1 MPRQTRGIAYRTTE
15 EIDKLDDSA
24 RLVAE
29 TIRLMREACVEG
41 ARTDDL
47 DAIAERHIK
56 ASGATSLFKGYSPGD
71 STPFPAQTCISI
83 NEEVVHGIPSSR
95 RLEPSDLVCI
105 DVGISLDGW
114 CGDSASSIIVGG
126 TETNPVAARLQSDT
140 RGVLELA
147 LSMIR
152 PGRKWSEIGRELERA
167 SGESGSGIVTEFVG
181 HGIGREL
188 HEPPKVPAY
197 WSGFRG
203 EDFELREGMVISIE
217 PMLTE
222 GRGDPT
228 SRRGGGN
235 QGFPS
240 FRMPVEV
247 DPRDGWTVRTSDG
260 GLSCHEE
267 RVVAVTREG
276 GRILGGLPIT
286 PE

>member
-1 MPRQTRGIAYRTTE
+1 VPRQTRGIARRTPQ
-15 EIDKLDDSA
+15 EIEKLEDAA

-29 TIRLMREACVEG
+29 VLRLTREACAEG
-41 ARTDDL
+41 TRTDDI
-47 DAIAERHIK
+47 DAIAREHI
-56 ASGATSLFKGYSPGD
+56 AGAGATSLFEGYNPGD
-71 STPFPAQTCISI
+71 SIPFPAQTCISV

-95 RLEPSDLVCI
+95 RLERGDLVCI

-114 CGDSASSIIVGG
+114 CGDSATSLIVGG
-126 TETNPVAARLQSDT
+126 PDANLIAAKLQANT
-140 RGVLELA
+140 RGVLELG
-147 LSMIR
+147 LSMIL
-152 PGRKWSEIGRELERA
+152 PGRKWSEIGSEMERL
-167 SGESGSGIVTEFVG
+167 SGERGAGIVTEFVG

-222 GRGDPT
+222 GRGDP
-228 SRRGGGN
+228 SGRNGRA
-235 QGFPS
+235 GFPD

-267 RVVAVTREG
+267 RVVAVTSDG
-276 GRILGGLPIT
+276 GRMLGGLPIA